1 MIQRDQLES
10 RYAGRAAFVERLL
23 GVFAHTYAAVPGEL
37 RQAVESGDSVG
48 VARLAHLIKGSAGN
62 VMDSDLQL
70 LAQRTEHAAREMRP
84 EGIELA
90 LDLADALDLTL
101 AGIGT

>member
-1 MIQRDQLES
+1 MIQRDKLES

-23 GVFAHTYAAVPGEL
+23 GVFASTHAPLSGEL
-37 RQAVESGDSVG
+37 RRAVENGDALG
-48 VARLAHLIKGSAGN
+48 IARLAHQIKGSAGN

-101 AGIGT
+101 AAIDT

>member
-1 MIQRDQLES
+1 M
-10 RYAGRAAFVERLL
+10 
-23 GVFAHTYAAVPGEL
+23 
-37 RQAVESGDSVG
+37 ESGDSVG

-62 VMDSDLQL
+62 IMDHDL
-70 LAQRTEHAAREMRP
+70 LALARKTEQATREMRP
-84 EGIELA
+84 ESMGLA

>member
-1 MIQRDQLES
+1 MIQRDKLES

-23 GVFAHTYAAVPGEL
+23 GVFANTHAPLSGEL
-37 RQAVESGDSVG
+37 RLAVENGDTVG
-48 VARLAHLIKGSAGN
+48 IARLAHQIKGSAGN
-62 VMDSDLQL
+62 VMDSDLQV

-84 EGIELA
+84 EGIKLA

-101 AGIGT
+101 AAIDT

>member
-23 GVFAHTYAAVPGEL
+23 GVFVHTYAAVPGEL

-62 VMDSDLQL
+62 IMDHDL
-70 LAQRTEHAAREMRP
+70 LALARKTEQATREMRP
-84 EGIELA
+84 ESMGLA

-101 AGIGT
+101 AEIGT